1 MKESPVNS
9 GPQLSPTD
17 LKISAVTSKSMHL
30 TWSPPLRPPKN
41 YRVVYY
47 PSKGGIPKEVRD
59 LALDTCSIIQ
69 VVAGNLGLSRQKDE
83 TGDVVLE
90 GHQLKCD
97 QLIG

>member
-1 MKESPVNS
+1 MKDIPVNT

-30 TWSPPLRPPKN
+30 TWIPPLRPPKK

-59 LALDTCSIIQ
+59 LSWTSETE
-69 VVAGNLGLSRQKDE
+69 VSSRWCM
-83 TGDVVLE
+83 G
-90 GHQLKCD
+90 
-97 QLIG
+97 I